1 MATKKDADPKLTN
14 RQIHNA
20 RGLVATRLTKL
31 LNREAKIALGE
42 IEANATQ
49 VNALKNQIGRLM
61 PQLSDVTY
69 TTNDMN
75 NSEVETEF
83 NALMAKA
90 KTKITDDKVVDI
102 KSKKVG

>member
-1 MATKKDADPKLTN
+1 MPTKKDAAPKLTN

-102 KSKKVG
+102 KSKKIG